1 MAQRKQ
7 YNLHTKYGRRKA
19 REQARY
25 NYDNGTP
32 EYRADIDHMKTIA
45 WLVIIV
51 IAVIVGAIIYSVS
64 GTAGLMKWLK

>member
-1 MAQRKQ
+1 MPQRKQ
-7 YNLHTKYGRRKA
+7 YNVHTKYGRGKA
-19 REQARY
+19 REQAQY

-32 EYRADIDHMKTIA
+32 EYRSDIDNMKTIA

-64 GTAGLMKWLK
+64 APQG